1 MDVRNSTPG
10 THSKGKLN
18 GGVLVVYNLSTPSQT
33 QAKEGC
39 FFSRKR
45 FFISPFYG
53 ILFFSLGRRTDTFK
67 GSYSSIPCGE
77 GKPQEVSSS

>member
-10 THSKGKLN
+10 TQSKGKLN
-18 GGVLVVYNLSTPSQT
+18 GGVLVACNLSTPSQT
-33 QAKEGC
+33 QAKKGC

-45 FFISPFYG
+45 FFISPFQG
-53 ILFFSLGRRTDTFK
+53 ILFLLDVGRTRLKVPTHQSLA
-67 GSYSSIPCGE
+67 E